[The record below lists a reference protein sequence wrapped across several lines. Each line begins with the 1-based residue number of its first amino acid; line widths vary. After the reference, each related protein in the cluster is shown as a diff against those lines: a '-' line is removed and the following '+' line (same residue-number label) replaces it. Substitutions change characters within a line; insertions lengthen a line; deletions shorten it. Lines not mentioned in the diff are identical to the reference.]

1 MQPSLA
7 MSDTKSPSS
16 VLDELKNSAGFF
28 DPYPEQIINARK
40 FEKILNELDCLIP
53 IKVSVVGNTTT
64 DQICSLL
71 RFWLGLNGFCADIR
85 QGPFGTLEQSVFDP
99 KSDIYSNDPDIV
111 WIFTSHRDF
120 LYEAVECD
128 SEAEYND
135 RVESVI
141 ERFETLWA
149 NVHQNCAAQIIQ
161 NNVDLPFER
170 VMGNFD
176 GSSRFGRLTF
186 LRDLNAELSR
196 RTTSGISILDL
207 DHISNIFGK
216 ANWCEE
222 RYWHHA
228 KISFSLDAHGYVAHA
243 VARLIAAVKG
253 RSRKCLVLDLDNTL
267 WGGVIGDDGLDG
279 IELGDGPAGEAFVS
293 FQKYL
298 KALSKR
304 GVVLAVCS
312 KNELENAE
320 EVFLKHPAM
329 VLRKDDIAVF
339 VANWQNK
346 ADNIRV
352 IAERL
357 NLGLDALVFVD
368 DNPAERD
375 LVRQELPMVAV
386 PELPENPELYLR
398 TLDQCK
404 YFEIANFS
412 REDQLRTDM
421 YRNNAQREEERLVH
435 TDLDNFLSGLN
446 MSGSIGQITDKN
458 LSRVSQLINKSNQFH
473 LTTTRY
479 PEAKINSMLESDE
492 FICRS
497 VRLKDKFGDNGLIS
511 VFILRREN
519 ESEMKI
525 DTWVM
530 SCRVLSRGVED
541 FICNEMIS
549 LTKSSG
555 CKKLVG
561 KYFATPK
568 NKLVESLYDRL
579 GFDLVSKSGQDSTW
593 SIDPEQSN
601 DQRENHIKKVS
612 ETEYDQF

>member
-1 MQPSLA
+1 
-7 MSDTKSPSS
+7 
-16 VLDELKNSAGFF
+16 
-28 DPYPEQIINARK
+28 
-40 FEKILNELDCLIP
+40 
-53 IKVSVVGNTTT
+53 
-64 DQICSLL
+64 
-71 RFWLGLNGFCADIR
+71 
-85 QGPFGTLEQSVFDP
+85 
-99 KSDIYSNDPDIV
+99 
-111 WIFTSHRDF
+111 
-120 LYEAVECD
+120 
-128 SEAEYND
+128 
-135 RVESVI
+135 
-141 ERFETLWA
+141 
-149 NVHQNCAAQIIQ
+149 
-161 NNVDLPFER
+161 
-170 VMGNFD
+170 
-176 GSSRFGRLTF
+176 
-186 LRDLNAELSR
+186 
-196 RTTSGISILDL
+196 
-207 DHISNIFGK
+207 
-216 ANWCEE
+216 
-222 RYWHHA
+222 
-228 KISFSLDAHGYVAHA
+228 
-243 VARLIAAVKG
+243 
-253 RSRKCLVLDLDNTL
+253 
-267 WGGVIGDDGLDG
+267 
-279 IELGDGPAGEAFVS
+279 
-293 FQKYL
+293 
-298 KALSKR
+298 
-304 GVVLAVCS
+304 
-312 KNELENAE
+312 
-320 EVFLKHPAM
+320 
-329 VLRKDDIAVF
+329 
-339 VANWQNK
+339 
-346 ADNIRV
+346 V

>member
-1 MQPSLA
+1 MA
-7 MSDTKSPSS
+7 
-16 VLDELKNSAGFF
+16 
-28 DPYPEQIINARK
+28 
-40 FEKILNELDCLIP
+40 
-53 IKVSVVGNTTT
+53 
-64 DQICSLL
+64 L
-71 RFWLGLNGFCADIR
+71 R
-85 QGPFGTLEQSVFDP
+85 
-99 KSDIYSNDPDIV
+99 
-111 WIFTSHRDF
+111 
-120 LYEAVECD
+120 
-128 SEAEYND
+128 
-135 RVESVI
+135 
-141 ERFETLWA
+141 
-149 NVHQNCAAQIIQ
+149 
-161 NNVDLPFER
+161 
-170 VMGNFD
+170 
-176 GSSRFGRLTF
+176 
-186 LRDLNAELSR
+186 
-196 RTTSGISILDL
+196 
-207 DHISNIFGK
+207 
-216 ANWCEE
+216 
-222 RYWHHA
+222 
-228 KISFSLDAHGYVAHA
+228 
-243 VARLIAAVKG
+243 
-253 RSRKCLVLDLDNTL
+253 
-267 WGGVIGDDGLDG
+267 
-279 IELGDGPAGEAFVS
+279 GEAFVS

-479 PEAKINSMLESDE
+479 PEAKINSML
-492 FICRS
+492 
-497 VRLKDKFGDNGLIS
+497 
-511 VFILRREN
+511 
-519 ESEMKI
+519 
-525 DTWVM
+525 
-530 SCRVLSRGVED
+530 RV
-541 FICNEMIS
+541 
-549 LTKSSG
+549 
-555 CKKLVG
+555 
-561 KYFATPK
+561 
-568 NKLVESLYDRL
+568 
-579 GFDLVSKSGQDSTW
+579 
-593 SIDPEQSN
+593 
-601 DQRENHIKKVS
+601 
-612 ETEYDQF
+612 